1 MRLSF
6 VMQACQ
12 LDHIAITAPSL
23 GVGVEWVERTLGV
36 RLQPGGEHPR
46 MGTHNALLRLG
57 DSVYLEVIATNT
69 AAPSPGRPRWFGLD
83 QIAADSPPRLA
94 TWIARTDD
102 IHAAAAACT
111 EAVGEI
117 ELMSRGSLDWL
128 ITIPADGSLPI
139 DGVAPTLIEWHTR
152 SHPAHLLA
160 NRDCSLLRL
169 DGFHPESDR
178 VQKAL
183 ISLGLQ
189 NALVVN
195 PLPHGEIPYLVA
207 QIETPLGL
215 RTLGGR
221 PSKPSPS

>member
-1 MRLSF
+1 
-6 VMQACQ
+6 MQACQ
-12 LDHIAITAPSL
+12 LDHITVTAPSL
-23 GVGVEWVERTLGV
+23 KAGIEWVETTLGV
-36 RLQPGGEHPR
+36 RMQPGGDHPR

-57 DSVYLEVIATNT
+57 DSVYLEVIAINN
-69 AAPSPGRPRWFGLD
+69 AGSSPGRPRWFGLD
-83 QIAADSPPRLA
+83 QIAPDAMPRLA
-94 TWIARTDD
+94 AWIARTDD

-111 EAVGEI
+111 EALGEI

-128 ITIPADGSLPI
+128 ITIPADGSLPM
-139 DGVAPTLIEWHTR
+139 DGVAPILIEWHTKP
-152 SHPAHLLA
+152 HPAHLLT
-160 NRDCSLLRL
+160 NRDCSLLRF
-169 DGFHPESDR
+169 DGFHPQSER

-207 QIETPLGL
+207 QIETPLGV

-221 PSKPSPS
+221 HRVQGEA

>member
-1 MRLSF
+1 MPAVV

-12 LDHIAITAPSL
+12 LDHIAVTAPSL
-23 GVGVEWVERTLGV
+23 KVGIAWVETTLGV

-57 DSVYLEVIATNT
+57 DSVYLEVIATNN
-69 AAPSPGRPRWFGLD
+69 AGPSPRRPRWFGLD
-83 QIAADSPPRLA
+83 QIAPDAPPRLA

-111 EAVGEI
+111 EALGEI
-117 ELMSRGSLDWL
+117 ELMSRGSLNWL

-139 DGVAPTLIEWHTR
+139 DGVVPTLIEWRTK
-152 SHPAHLLA
+152 SHPAHLFA

-169 DGFHPESDR
+169 DGFHPQTER
-178 VQKAL
+178 VQRAL

-207 QIETPLGL
+207 QIETPLGI

-221 PSKPSPS
+221 HGVHRET